1 MNEGPETD
9 QLLAWIVGAM
19 GGALAVG
26 TTMALLRPRE
36 SPTDGD
42 LERIAELEARAARV
56 LASGS
61 ALSIRDLAIGGRE
74 LQELGMTPGRA
85 MGQVLA
91 QLLEKVLDD
100 PERNTRETLLA
111 EARGVLAARGAG

>member
-1 MNEGPETD
+1 MP
-9 QLLAWIVGAM
+9 
-19 GGALAVG
+19 ALG
-26 TTMALLRPRE
+26 KGL
-36 SPTDGD
+36 PTDGD
-42 LERIAELEARAARV
+42 LERIAELEVRAARV

-74 LQELGMTPGRA
+74 LQELGMTPGPA
-85 MGQVLA
+85 MGQLLA